1 MEKQFNDL
9 IMTELDEQFEA
20 EMLELFDN
28 YDNDE
33 TYETVL
39 EIEKL
44 LKLEG
49 L

>member
-9 IMTELDEQFEA
+9 ILSEFDEQFEV
-20 EMLELFDN
+20 EMLELYDN

-33 TYETVL
+33 VYELSL
-39 EIEKL
+39 EIDKL

>member
-9 IMTELDEQFEA
+9 ILSEFDEQFEV